1 MFFKF
6 INNILCSKKVDNQTK
21 LAIISILVMIPL
33 VSIIVYGTGSNFEN
47 NEIDDSKLKVIS
59 SFYPL
64 HEFSENIGHDKIE
77 ATLLVPVG
85 IEPHDW
91 EPTIK
96 DIQKIQS
103 SDLVIIN
110 GLGFETWVDKIGDI
124 DYSGSVVDTSFG
136 ISIESIEDEYEE
148 HTDQLLHEISEII
161 EEFEHGHFTQNQTI
175 KLIEEILHEHEDDDH
190 NHDSAIIEEIKT
202 LLSEIKDGH
211 IGGPQRFEE
220 IHHLISI
227 QDGHKEKGNHADHG
241 HSHEEGDPHIW
252 LNPNFAKIQVQ
263 NIANSFSN
271 HDPKNSEFYQSNA
284 SAYIEQLDLLDFK
297 IKNELS
303 GCKQD
308 FIAFHDA
315 FSYFAD
321 EYSLN
326 QHSIIP
332 TNNSHGEA
340 TAKTL
345 ETVISTAKEL
355 DIKVIFAEEQTDSR
369 TSKVIADEIGGKV
382 LVLSPLEVVSDGNYI
397 SKMTENLKNL
407 KEALC

>member
-1 MFFKF
+1 M
-6 INNILCSKKVDNQTK
+6 DNQTK
-21 LAIISILVMIPL
+21 LAIISIVIVIPL
-33 VSIIVYGTGSNFEN
+33 VSFIVYGTGSNFETKQ
-47 NEIDDSKLKVIS
+47 IDDSKLKVIS

-64 HEFSENIGHDKIE
+64 HEFSQNIGQEKIE

-85 IEPHDW
+85 VEPHDW

-110 GLGFETWVDKIGDI
+110 GLGFEAWVDKMGDI
-124 DYSGSVVDTSFG
+124 DYSGYVVDTSIG
-136 ISIESIEDEYEE
+136 ISIEIPEKGHDE
-148 HTDQLLHEISEII
+148 HKDQFLHEISETL
-161 EEFEHGHFTQNQTI
+161 EEFEHGHYTQKQTI
-175 KLIEEILHEHEDDDH
+175 EFIEETLHEHEGDGHD
-190 NHDSAIIEEIKT
+190 HDSTIIKKIEMLLHEI
-202 LLSEIKDGH
+202 EDGH
-211 IGGPQRFEE
+211 IDSSEGFED
-220 IHHLISI
+220 IHHLVSDETT
-227 QDGHKEKGNHADHG
+227 QHKTEKHEDHG
-241 HSHEEGDPHIW
+241 HNHEQGDPHIW
-252 LNPNFAKIQVQ
+252 LNPNYAKIQVQ
-263 NIANSFSN
+263 SIANSFSN
-271 HDPKNSEFYQSNA
+271 HDPKNHEYYQSNA
-284 SAYIEQLDLLDFK
+284 SEYIKELDLLDSK
-297 IKNELS
+297 IKNELA

-315 FSYFAD
+315 FSYFAE

-345 ETVISTAKEL
+345 EMVISTAREL
-355 DIKVIFAEEQTDSR
+355 NIKVIFAEEQTDSR
-369 TSKVIADEIGGKV
+369 TSQVIAEEIGGKV

-397 SKMTENLKNL
+397 SKMADNLNNL